1 MEKVKRILDQLA
13 SWRSGYIAPSAAI
26 LMDDAYKLIE
36 EQTNEIVAMSEEL
49 KIMNEKLDKAL
60 KEARKF
66 KKKTKDNDAD

>member
-1 MEKVKRILDQLA
+1 MEKVKRVLEQLA
-13 SWRSGYIAPSAAI
+13 SWRSGYIAPSAQI

-49 KIMNEKLDKAL
+49 KIMNDKLDKAL

-66 KKKTKDNDAD
+66 KKRTKDNDTD

>member
-13 SWRSGYIAPSAAI
+13 SWRSGYIAPSDAI

-49 KIMNEKLDKAL
+49 KIMNDKLDKAL
-60 KEARKF
+60 KEARKV
-66 KKKTKDNDAD
+66 KNKIKDNDK